1 MTLYGVH
8 AGTEGSSIED
18 VLAYWR
24 KVEALGFEWISVWD
38 HFLPVMGSSR
48 GSFDSVASHAALAI
62 TTSRVR
68 VGVLVYS
75 VGYRHPAVLANA
87 IATIDHLSGGRAE
100 ASVGAGWAQDE
111 YEAYGLPFPAGRER
125 LDMLAEGV
133 ECLAGLLH
141 DERFSFAGRHFQ
153 LKEASVGVSPVQ
165 PRLPVWVGGMGE
177 KRVIPL
183 AARLADGWDSPLGP
197 SAEEF
202 ARKVGVLERECDR
215 IGRDPKSI
223 RRSAHLALVEDE
235 QQLRERFGSDE
246 YSGVGGSVLFG
257 SNDQLLEGVKAFERG
272 GADQILF
279 AGTVQE
285 GTEQLERVA
294 QLLGL

>member
-1 MTLYGVH
+1 
-8 AGTEGSSIED
+8 
-18 VLAYWR
+18 
-24 KVEALGFEWISVWD
+24 
-38 HFLPVMGSSR
+38 
-48 GSFDSVASHAALAI
+48 
-62 TTSRVR
+62 
-68 VGVLVYS
+68 
-75 VGYRHPAVLANA
+75 
-87 IATIDHLSGGRAE
+87 
-100 ASVGAGWAQDE
+100 
-111 YEAYGLPFPAGRER
+111 
-125 LDMLAEGV
+125 
-133 ECLAGLLH
+133 
-141 DERFSFAGRHFQ
+141 
-153 LKEASVGVSPVQ
+153 
-165 PRLPVWVGGMGE
+165 MGE

-183 AARLADGWDSPLGP
+183 AARVADGWDSPLGP

-294 QLLGL
+294 QLLGLSREPSRSV